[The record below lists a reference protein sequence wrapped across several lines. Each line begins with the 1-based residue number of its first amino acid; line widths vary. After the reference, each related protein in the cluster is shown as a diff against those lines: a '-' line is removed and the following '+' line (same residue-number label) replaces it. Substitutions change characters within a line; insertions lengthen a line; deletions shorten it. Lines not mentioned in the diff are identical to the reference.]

1 MKAKV
6 IIFFSIL
13 FLFIGCGVMN
23 NPEKEKEE
31 SRIGDGVF
39 TSANSLK
46 VSKINTKSLTIT
58 DKNRIFVD
66 SMGDMSIDSLS
77 SYRILKTSDSTQL
90 FLTELNSTAQTLA
103 SGDLATV
110 DSWIKNIKDANI
122 NYQEKNLLFYP
133 ISQNED
139 CGLKENVT
147 INDNNAIITIQNSK
161 DQCDMAFIYHVLL
174 YKVDKSIENISV
186 KAFNNGVI
194 SIQD

>member
-1 MKAKV
+1 MNAKV
-6 IIFFSIL
+6 VIFFSIL
-13 FLFIGCGVMN
+13 FLFVGCGVMN
-23 NPEKEKEE
+23 NPEEEKRTE
-31 SRIGDGVF
+31 DGAF

-66 SMGDMSIDSLS
+66 SMGDMSIDALS
-77 SYRILKTSDSTQL
+77 SYRILETSDSAQL

-110 DSWIKNIKDANI
+110 NSWIKNIKDANI

-139 CGLKENVT
+139 CGLKESVT

-161 DQCDMAFIYHVLL
+161 NQCDTAFIYHVLL

-186 KAFNNGVI
+186 KAFNNEPI
-194 SIQD
+194 TIQN